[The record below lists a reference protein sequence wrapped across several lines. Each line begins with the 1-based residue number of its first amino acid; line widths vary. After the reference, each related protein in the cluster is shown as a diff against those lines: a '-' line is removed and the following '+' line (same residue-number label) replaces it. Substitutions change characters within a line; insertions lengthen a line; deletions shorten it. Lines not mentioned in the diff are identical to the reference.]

1 LLKIYAA
8 SVGRNS
14 NLLLNI
20 PVDTRGLIHENDSAS
35 LLGFAAIRSKSLV
48 NLLKRDAKDPLFD
61 GNNTTFWMASEKQN
75 GFTIE
80 IKVPQK
86 VNTIMLQEPIALGQ
100 RVASFEVELVDVD
113 GTKEVIKAG
122 TIGHKRM
129 ITFKERKLKSFQIRF
144 TGSRGPVLI
153 SNLEAYRFIS
163 TRNEPLFQ

>member
-1 LLKIYAA
+1 LKIYAA
-8 SVGRNS
+8 SVGRNA

-35 LLGFAAIRSKSLV
+35 LMGFAAIRSKSLI
-48 NLLKRDAKDPLFD
+48 NLLKKNANDPLFD
-61 GNNTTFWMASEKQN
+61 GKNSTFWLASPKKNKIRVELK
-75 GFTIE
+75 TPLSI
-80 IKVPQK
+80 
-86 VNTIMLQEPIALGQ
+86 NTIMLQEPIALGQ
-100 RVASFEVELVDVD
+100 RVSSFEVELVDD
-113 GTKEVIKAG
+113 AGRKEVIKAG

-129 ITFKERKLKSFQIRF
+129 ITFKERNLKSFQIRF

>member
-1 LLKIYAA
+1 MATEKD
-8 SVGRNS
+8 
-14 NLLLNI
+14 NL
-20 PVDTRGLIHENDSAS
+20 
-35 LLGFAAIRSKSLV
+35 
-48 NLLKRDAKDPLFD
+48 
-61 GNNTTFWMASEKQN
+61 
-75 GFTIE
+75 
-80 IKVPQK
+80 IKVDLNFVQK

-100 RVASFEVELVDVD
+100 RVSSFEIELVDDV
-113 GTKEVIKAG
+113 GRKELIKAG

>member
-1 LLKIYAA
+1 M
-8 SVGRNS
+8 
-14 NLLLNI
+14 
-20 PVDTRGLIHENDSAS
+20 T
-35 LLGFAAIRSKSLV
+35 
-48 NLLKRDAKDPLFD
+48 LFD
-61 GNNTTFWMASEKQN
+61 GKNSTFWMATPKKKDIGVDLIIPQN
-75 GFTIE
+75 
-80 IKVPQK
+80 

-100 RVASFEVELVDVD
+100 RVSSFEVELVDES
-113 GTKEVIKAG
+113 GNKEVIKAV